1 MMKIVPSNENDA
13 KINMLRN
20 EKLLRYSYTVETITY
35 HSQIKV
41 LRNERLL
48 RYSYTV
54 ETITYHSQI
63 NVLRN
68 SKQLRNTYTSEI
80 FSSAVLTVC
89 SFVGLRFVFLFFQNR
104 NICCRR

>member
-20 EKLLRYSYTVETITY
+20 EIRSTY
-35 HSQIKV
+35 KEMCYV
-41 LRNERLL
+41 ME
-48 RYSYTV
+48 
-54 ETITYHSQI
+54 
-63 NVLRN
+63 
-68 SKQLRNTYTSEI
+68 KQLRNTYTSEI